1 MQQGGVDRGFFRR
14 GKRTVGDENVD
25 LLLDLTDFVL
35 KFSDADG

>member
-1 MQQGGVDRGFFRR
+1 MQQDGIDRDFFRR

-25 LLLDLTDFVL
+25 LLLDLADFVL